1 MMKVIYY
8 MEMKNMLASLCFCSI
23 GVLFGI
29 IFTFLF
35 INFDSQWKIWLEML
49 FGTGGSAGGLLYF
62 FKVFNVKN
70 QNQMFLTTLCFV
82 GSMVLSIIISLF
94 VMCILIKDK
103 DDTDILRIRDI
114 LLGQKS
120 YIEKYYQSRQQEID
134 DKLNIK
140 KLQEREKELS
150 ENERK
155 INEEKIFLE
164 SEEARILDL
173 GKSKL
178 YMELPINRRIT
189 ITKEFMKIMPS
200 YTKDIC
206 NCMNTINNQT
216 LLFLDRYKNDINEA
230 NLLDLKAY
238 LSSISTYI
246 LNGIFGSGDGVRIH
260 FRYYSYEDN
269 GYQMLVAV
277 SNGSNL
283 ITSMTIIPYD
293 SDNMIKQS
301 CKVKR
306 GLIKS
311 INAQHDYQSNNCV
324 TWQDYFTYSF
334 YNLKILNDIPYL
346 SFGISVKNSERYK
359 KTFYFMNYC
368 MFEECLKDNI
378 EMINNSMDLSK
389 IIYGGDVQ

>member
-1 MMKVIYY
+1 
-8 MEMKNMLASLCFCSI
+8 MLAGLCFCSM

-29 IFTFLF
+29 IFVLLF
-35 INFDSQWKIWLEML
+35 INFESKWKMIIETL
-49 FGTGGSAGGLLYF
+49 FGVGGSGGALWYF
-62 FKVFNVKN
+62 FDVFKI
-70 QNQMFLTTLCFV
+70 QEQSQKFLSSLCFV
-82 GSMVLSIIISLF
+82 SSMIASIIGSLF
-94 VMCILIKDK
+94 IICLLIKDK
-103 DDTDILRIRDI
+103 DNSDILRIRDI

-140 KLQEREKELS
+140 KLQEREKEIS
-150 ENERK
+150 ESECK
-155 INEEKIFLE
+155 INEEKIFLQ
-164 SEEARILDL
+164 SEEARILEL

-178 YMELPINRRIT
+178 CMELPINRRIT

-206 NCMNTINNQT
+206 NCMNAINSQT
-216 LLFLDRYKNDINEA
+216 LLFLDKHKNDIDRVD
-230 NLLDLKAY
+230 LFDLKAY

-246 LNGIFGSGDGVRIH
+246 LNGIFGPGDGVRIH
-260 FRYYSYEDN
+260 FRYYSHEDN
-269 GYQMLVAV
+269 GYKMLVAV
-277 SNGSNL
+277 SNGSKR
-283 ITSMTIIPYD
+283 ITSMTIIPYT

-301 CKVKR
+301 CKAKR

-334 YNLKILNDIPYL
+334 YNLKIPNNIPYL

-359 KTFYFMNYC
+359 KMFYFMNYC
-368 MFEECLKDNI
+368 MFEECLKENI
-378 EMINNSMDLSK
+378 EMINDLMDLSK
-389 IIYGGDVQ
+389 IIYGGDIQ

>member
-1 MMKVIYY
+1 
-8 MEMKNMLASLCFCSI
+8 MEMKNMLAGLCFCSM

-29 IFTFLF
+29 IFVLLF
-35 INFDSQWKIWLEML
+35 INFESKWKMIIETL
-49 FGTGGSAGGLLYF
+49 FGVGGSGGALWYF
-62 FKVFNVKN
+62 FD
-70 QNQMFLTTLCFV
+70 MFKIQEQSQKFLSSLCFV
-82 GSMVLSIIISLF
+82 SSMIASIIGSLF
-94 VMCILIKDK
+94 IICLLIKDK
-103 DDTDILRIRDI
+103 DNSDILRIRDI

-140 KLQEREKELS
+140 KLQEREKEIS
-150 ENERK
+150 ESERK

-178 YMELPINRRIT
+178 CMELPINRRIT

-206 NCMNTINNQT
+206 NCMNAINSQT
-216 LLFLDRYKNDINEA
+216 LLFLDKHKNDIDRVD
-230 NLLDLKAY
+230 LFDLKAY

-260 FRYYSYEDN
+260 FRYYSHEDN
-269 GYQMLVAV
+269 GYKMLVAV
-277 SNGSNL
+277 SNGSKR
-283 ITSMTIIPYD
+283 ITSMTIIPYT

-301 CKVKR
+301 CKAKR

-334 YNLKILNDIPYL
+334 YNLKIPNNIPYL

-359 KTFYFMNYC
+359 KLFYFMNYC
-368 MFEECLKDNI
+368 MFEECLKENI
-378 EMINNSMDLSK
+378 EMINDLMDLSK
-389 IIYGGDVQ
+389 IIYGGDIQ

>member
-1 MMKVIYY
+1 
-8 MEMKNMLASLCFCSI
+8 MLASLCFCSI

-311 INAQHDYQSNNCV
+311 INAQHDYQSNKEKM
-324 TWQDYFTYSF
+324 Y
-334 YNLKILNDIPYL
+334 I
-346 SFGISVKNSERYK
+346 R
-359 KTFYFMNYC
+359 
-368 MFEECLKDNI
+368 
-378 EMINNSMDLSK
+378 
-389 IIYGGDVQ
+389 

>member
-1 MMKVIYY
+1 
-8 MEMKNMLASLCFCSI
+8 MLAGLCFCSM
-23 GVLFGI
+23 GMLFGI
-29 IFTFLF
+29 IFVLLF
-35 INFDSQWKIWLEML
+35 INFDAQWKVWLEML
-49 FGTGGSAGGLLYF
+49 FGAGGSAGGLLYF
-62 FKVFNVKN
+62 FKIFNIKN
-70 QNQMFLTTLCFV
+70 QDQMFLATLCFV
-82 GSMVLSIIISLF
+82 VSMILSIIISLF

-140 KLQEREKELS
+140 KLQEREKEIS
-150 ENERK
+150 ESERK
-155 INEEKIFLE
+155 INEEKMFLE
-164 SEEARILDL
+164 SEETRILEL

-178 YMELPINRRIT
+178 CMELPINRKIT
-189 ITKEFMKIMPS
+189 ITKEFMRIMPS

-206 NCMNTINNQT
+206 DCMNAINSQT
-216 LLFLDRYKNDINEA
+216 LLFLDRHKNDINSI
-230 NLLDLKAY
+230 NQFDLKAY
-238 LSSISTYI
+238 LSSVSTYI

-269 GYQMLVAV
+269 GYKMLVAV
-277 SNGSNL
+277 SNGSKR

-293 SDNMIKQS
+293 SDNMIRQS
-301 CKVKR
+301 YKVKR

-334 YNLKILNDIPYL
+334 YNLKLQNNIPYL

-359 KTFYFMNYC
+359 KIFYFMNYC
-368 MFEECLKDNI
+368 TFEECLKENI
-378 EMINNSMDLSK
+378 EMINDSIDLSK
-389 IIYGGDVQ
+389 IIYGGDI

>member
-1 MMKVIYY
+1 MKDVYY
-8 MEMKNMLASLCFCSI
+8 MEMKNMLAGLCFCSM

-29 IFTFLF
+29 IFVLLF
-35 INFDSQWKIWLEML
+35 INFESKWKMIIETL
-49 FGTGGSAGGLLYF
+49 FGVGGSGGALWYF
-62 FKVFNVKN
+62 FD
-70 QNQMFLTTLCFV
+70 MFKIQEQSQKFLSSLCFV
-82 GSMVLSIIISLF
+82 SSMIASIIGSLF
-94 VMCILIKDK
+94 IICLLIKDK
-103 DDTDILRIRDI
+103 DNSDILRIRDI

-140 KLQEREKELS
+140 KLQEREKEIS
-150 ENERK
+150 ESERK

-178 YMELPINRRIT
+178 CMELPINRRIT

-206 NCMNTINNQT
+206 NCMNAINSQT
-216 LLFLDRYKNDINEA
+216 LLFLDKHKNDIDRVD
-230 NLLDLKAY
+230 LFDLKAY

-260 FRYYSYEDN
+260 FRYYSHEDN
-269 GYQMLVAV
+269 GYKMLVAV
-277 SNGSNL
+277 SNGSKR
-283 ITSMTIIPYD
+283 ITSMTIIPYT

-301 CKVKR
+301 CKAKR

-334 YNLKILNDIPYL
+334 YNLKIPNNIPYL

-359 KTFYFMNYC
+359 KLFYFMNYC
-368 MFEECLKDNI
+368 MFEECLKENI
-378 EMINNSMDLSK
+378 EMINDLMDLSK
-389 IIYGGDVQ
+389 IIYGGDIQ